1 MIANSDGN
9 FSAAMP
15 KHRVTRSQK
24 NADNKQWYKQ
34 NIDFLDKRSF
44 SQVGFNGYGLDTFD
58 TNGVSEYKRMKVNYD
73 LFNNIVNIRDF
84 EYVIKPFGA
93 QAGELPANFTNR
105 DIISPKIKMLMGMEM
120 KRPFSW
126 KILAINEEAT
136 TRRETKEFELIREYV
151 INSIVS
157 PIRIELEQKA
167 LAETQGKELT
177 PEQQQQIQ
185 QQIEQELQ
193 AMTPEEVKRY
203 MAREHQ
209 DPAEALAHQL
219 LEYLVQKEDIATK
232 FNQGFKHLAIAAKE
246 IFWVGV
252 LNGEP
257 AISVVNPLYF
267 DYDKSPDLEFIEDGE
282 WATCVYR
289 LSPSKVIGYFGDQLS
304 NDEID
309 KVYNYYTQ
317 MMNHVVDAN
326 FTFNVNKED
335 EGWTVRVVHCVWKA
349 LRKIGFLSYVDENGE
364 VQERLVDEGYTLN
377 REQGDISCKWEWI
390 PEVYQ
395 GYKIGT
401 DIYVNMGPV
410 PGQFK
415 DLSNLYECKLP
426 YIGAVMDSTNS
437 LPTSFVDRVK
447 AYQYYYDIIM
457 YRVEL
462 LMASDKGKL
471 LMMNIG
477 MIPESAGIDT
487 EKWLYFLETSKIGFM
502 NPNEEGNKGDYSIPN
517 AVKEIDMSLASDINR
532 YIQLAEYI
540 ERRAGVSIGIPPEA
554 EGQIGPN
561 AAVTNTK
568 QALVQSSH
576 VLEPIFDLHNHVK
589 KNVLQKL
596 IDTAKYAYS
605 ENPNLKLYYI
615 LDDFSRR
622 LLDIDVDLLE
632 NSTYGIFISNSSK
645 AHEAKELVAQL
656 AHAAMQSQ
664 RIDLSDV
671 IKVVRAEGVQEAEEL
686 LEASESK
693 KREEMQREQMSQLEK
708 QQQMQQEM
716 IAHQKEMKLF
726 DRETDMMKE
735 KARTEREIQKQ
746 TIMSLGFSE
755 DKDIDRDGKPD
766 ILEVAQHGLDAEIQ
780 QRKQDLDEKKFDHQ
794 KKLDLEKIKLQKEKE
809 KDKNKK
815 GN

>member
-1 MIANSDGN
+1 
-9 FSAAMP
+9 
-15 KHRVTRSQK
+15 
-24 NADNKQWYKQ
+24 
-34 NIDFLDKRSF
+34 
-44 SQVGFNGYGLDTFD
+44 
-58 TNGVSEYKRMKVNYD
+58 
-73 LFNNIVNIRDF
+73 
-84 EYVIKPFGA
+84 
-93 QAGELPANFTNR
+93 
-105 DIISPKIKMLMGMEM
+105 
-120 KRPFSW
+120 
-126 KILAINEEAT
+126 
-136 TRRETKEFELIREYV
+136 
-151 INSIVS
+151 
-157 PIRIELEQKA
+157 
-167 LAETQGKELT
+167 
-177 PEQQQQIQ
+177 
-185 QQIEQELQ
+185 
-193 AMTPEEVKRY
+193 
-203 MAREHQ
+203 
-209 DPAEALAHQL
+209 
-219 LEYLVQKEDIATK
+219 
-232 FNQGFKHLAIAAKE
+232 
-246 IFWVGV
+246 
-252 LNGEP
+252 
-257 AISVVNPLYF
+257 
-267 DYDKSPDLEFIEDGE
+267 
-282 WATCVYR
+282 
-289 LSPSKVIGYFGDQLS
+289 
-304 NDEID
+304 
-309 KVYNYYTQ
+309 
-317 MMNHVVDAN
+317 
-326 FTFNVNKED
+326 
-335 EGWTVRVVHCVWKA
+335 
-349 LRKIGFLSYVDENGE
+349 
-364 VQERLVDEGYTLN
+364 
-377 REQGDISCKWEWI
+377 
-390 PEVYQ
+390 
-395 GYKIGT
+395 
-401 DIYVNMGPV
+401 
-410 PGQFK
+410 
-415 DLSNLYECKLP
+415 
-426 YIGAVMDSTNS
+426 
-437 LPTSFVDRVK
+437 
-447 AYQYYYDIIM
+447 
-457 YRVEL
+457 
-462 LMASDKGKL
+462 MASDKGKL

-487 EKWLYFLETSKIGFM
+487 EKWLYFLESSKIGFM
-502 NPNEEGNKGDYSIPN
+502 NPNEEGNRGDYSIPN
-517 AVKEIDMSLASDINR
+517 AVKEVDMSLASDINK

>member
-401 DIYVNMGPV
+401 DIYVNMG
-410 PGQFK
+410 
-415 DLSNLYECKLP
+415 
-426 YIGAVMDSTNS
+426 
-437 LPTSFVDRVK
+437 
-447 AYQYYYDIIM
+447 
-457 YRVEL
+457 
-462 LMASDKGKL
+462 
-471 LMMNIG
+471 
-477 MIPESAGIDT
+477 
-487 EKWLYFLETSKIGFM
+487 
-502 NPNEEGNKGDYSIPN
+502 
-517 AVKEIDMSLASDINR
+517 
-532 YIQLAEYI
+532 
-540 ERRAGVSIGIPPEA
+540 VSIGIPPEA